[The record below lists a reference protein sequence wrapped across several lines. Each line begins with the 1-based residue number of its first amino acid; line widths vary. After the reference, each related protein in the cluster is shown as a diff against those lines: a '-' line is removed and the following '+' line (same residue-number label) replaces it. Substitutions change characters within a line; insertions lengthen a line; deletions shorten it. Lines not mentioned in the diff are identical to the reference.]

1 MTFAHALEL
10 APTPTA
16 APAATSS
23 DVRPARQLDG
33 VAAFVAHY
41 LLARPVGFAAVLL
54 LVTSAAACAVLAQYA
69 MKLLVDALA
78 SPQGHAGVRRTLGL
92 FMALIAGEMALWRL
106 SGWVGCR
113 TTVRTGVD
121 IRADLFEHVA
131 AHPLRWFQEHL
142 AGALG
147 HRITAMAGHFGG
159 LFNRLAWEVAPP
171 LVNFAGALGI
181 FWGIDPRLALTVALF
196 TAAATAAMIVLGRR
210 GAPLHRAHAREG
222 GRVGGEV
229 IDLLSNAWLL
239 KAFSAARRERAKLER
254 SFAQEA
260 HAHER
265 SWMQT
270 ERMRAVNDLGLV
282 GAAGLTLLMAL
293 ALWER
298 GEVTAGD
305 VVVVSA
311 LTFRLLH
318 GSRDLAFSLLG
329 ARQSWTYM
337 EETLEVLGRPH
348 AVRDPDSARP
358 LRRGGGDVRFEGVTF
373 GYSEGRPVLDRVDLH
388 IPAGQKVGLVGASGA
403 GKSTLLSLMLR
414 LHDPEE
420 GRVLIDGQD
429 VASVRQDDL
438 RAAMAV
444 VPQEV
449 SLFHRSLREN
459 IRFARPDA
467 SDGEVEHAARA
478 AGCHDFAQ
486 ELAEGYD
493 TAVGERGANLSGGQ
507 RQRVGIARAFLKDTR
522 VLLLDEATSA
532 LDTRAELAVQAALD
546 RLMQGRTVIAV
557 AHRLST
563 LADFDRVLV
572 LQDGRIV
579 EDGPPGE
586 LLRRGGAFAHAWR
599 MQLQQVET
607 AGVRAPAA
615 AGADLAAR

>member
-1 MTFAHALEL
+1 MTLANALDFDL
-10 APTPTA
+10 
-16 APAATSS
+16 PAARARAKAASAAA
-23 DVRPARQLDG
+23 RPARQLG
-33 VAAFVAHY
+33 GAAAFVAHY
-41 LLARPVGFAAVLL
+41 LFARPLGFAAVLL
-54 LVTSAAACAVLAQYA
+54 LVTGAAVCAVLAQYA

-78 SPQGHAGVRRTLGL
+78 APQAGHGGVRRALGL
-92 FMALIAGEMALWRL
+92 FLALIAGEMALWRL

-131 AHPLRWFQEHL
+131 AHPLRWFQEHM

-159 LFNRLAWEVAPP
+159 LFNRLAWEVTPP
-171 LVNFAGALGI
+171 LVNFAGALAI
-181 FWGIDPRLALTVALF
+181 FWGIDVRLALTVALF
-196 TAAATAAMIVLGRR
+196 TAAATGAMIVLGRR

-239 KAFSAARRERAKLER
+239 KAFSAARRERAKLEG
-254 SFAQEA
+254 SFAREA
-260 HAHER
+260 EAHER

-282 GAAGLTLLMAL
+282 AAAGFTLLLAL
-293 ALWER
+293 ALWEQ
-298 GEVTAGD
+298 GQVTAGD

-329 ARQSWTYM
+329 ARQSWVYM
-337 EETLEVLGRPH
+337 EETLDVLGRPH
-348 AVRDPDSARP
+348 EVSDPAHARTF
-358 LRRGGGDVRFEGVTF
+358 RRGEGEVRFEGVTF
-373 GYSEGRPVLDRVDLH
+373 GYAHGRPVLDRIELH

-403 GKSTLLSLMLR
+403 GKSTLLSLLLR
-414 LHDPEE
+414 LHDVEE
-420 GRVLIDGQD
+420 GRILVDGQD
-429 VASVRQDDL
+429 VAGVRQDEL

-459 IRFARPDA
+459 IRFARPGATDA
-467 SDGEVEHAARA
+467 EVERAARA
-478 AGCHDFAQ
+478 AGCHEWAR
-486 ELAEGYD
+486 ELPDGYD
-493 TAVGERGANLSGGQ
+493 TIVGERGASLSGGQ
-507 RQRVGIARAFLKDTR
+507 RQRVGVARAFLKDTR

-532 LDTRAELAVQAALD
+532 LDTQAELEVQSALD
-546 RLMQGRTVIAV
+546 RLMRGRTVLAV

-563 LADFDRVLV
+563 LAEFDRVLV

-579 EDGPPGE
+579 EDGSPAE
-586 LLRRGGAFAHAWR
+586 LRRRGGVFAQAWR
-599 MQLQQVET
+599 LQSQGLE
-607 AGVRAPAA
+607 AA
-615 AGADLAAR
+615 